1 MYTEYGYIGAWD
13 GIEYATEE
21 EALAADP
28 RN

>member
-1 MYTEYGYIGAWD
+1 MYTEYGYEGAYD
-13 GIEYATEE
+13 GILYATEE